1 MTDVDSIYS
10 YLRNSLFIN
19 DNIIIRIIHVR
30 AVSIITIITVILVT
44 CV

>member
-1 MTDVDSIYS
+1 MTDVDSIYY

-30 AVSIITIITVILVT
+30 AVSIITVILVT